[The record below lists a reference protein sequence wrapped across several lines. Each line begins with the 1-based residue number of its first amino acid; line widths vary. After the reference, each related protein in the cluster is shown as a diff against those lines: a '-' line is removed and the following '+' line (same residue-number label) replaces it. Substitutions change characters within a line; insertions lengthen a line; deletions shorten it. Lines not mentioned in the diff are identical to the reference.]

1 MGNIQNF
8 YHNTS
13 FSADKDGKIG
23 IGNIESPVDLYVGSV
38 LTGTYGDGTFATDAI
53 VTNDTKSITIG
64 ANKRAAWGMD
74 ATTPT
79 STTFQSKLNIWTG
92 NGDHI
97 TFGGSS
103 TGIVTAW
110 EEFNLWINNDSTN
123 PGTLHLYHL
132 SSKSEF
138 ARFTGGSGDNWLGIN
153 GDVGIG
159 KTAPTQKL
167 DIDAGAQ
174 AGGLGLKSSN
184 SSYTAA
190 FIGNTGS
197 GNAGVYMDASN
208 GDFVGSDY
216 AFMGQN
222 NSLDVEINT
231 APSGGGI
238 SFVPRGSQRMY
249 INNAGLVGIG
259 TGSPDV
265 MFNVTD
271 GGTQVAISNT
281 YLAHLQSA
289 SNCGLA
295 ITAGASSNNYIAFGD
310 SDNYDEGIIN
320 YNNST
325 RSFAF
330 RTADGTLDDL
340 VINSAGDVGIGN
352 NSPNHRLD
360 VTGDIYSS
368 GQMLTKGSDF
378 ASFTVLGDLD
388 TGLGNFN
395 AAGRVSLVSDGKPE
409 ITVDQATIAF
419 DNYTATAVATTG
431 SLIPNQSNQ
440 ALTED
445 TLANICV
452 DPDGNV
458 VRGSQEGT
466 WTFTKAQLDALAT
479 TTSGG
484 TQLIQ
489 APGANKAV
497 VVEESNWMIKY
508 SGTGSMSNNGFE
520 IRQSTVVLAD
530 AGISRIPSGK
540 INEIMNSAQGTP
552 TNPSY
557 GFYARD
563 LPQYNNDAR
572 TYKTN
577 AQTVLMRINTNATP
591 ANLVSISIKLKYR
604 LFDATT
610 F

>member
-445 TLANICV
+445 TLANLCV

-530 AGISRIPSGK
+530 AGISRIPSGQ
-540 INEIMNSAQGTP
+540 INNIMSSAQGTP

-557 GFYARD
+557 GFYSRD
-563 LPQYNNDAR
+563 LPQYNNDGR

-577 AQTVLMRINTNATP
+577 AQTVLMRINTNPTP

>member
-440 ALTED
+440 APTED

>member
-1 MGNIQNF
+1 MAINFLYPTNTRPEIQ
-8 YHNTS
+8 
-13 FSADKDGKIG
+13 I
-23 IGNIESPVDLYVGSV
+23 
-38 LTGTYGDGTFATDAI
+38 
-53 VTNDTKSITIG
+53 NDT
-64 ANKRAAWGMD
+64 D
-74 ATTPT
+74 
-79 STTFQSKLNIWTG
+79 
-92 NGDHI
+92 D
-97 TFGGSS
+97 
-103 TGIVTAW
+103 
-110 EEFNLWINNDSTN
+110 N
-123 PGTLHLYHL
+123 PRLAFLE
-132 SSKSEF
+132 S
-138 ARFTGGSGDNWLGIN
+138 
-153 GDVGIG
+153 DVV
-159 KTAPTQKL
+159 
-167 DIDAGAQ
+167 
-174 AGGLGLKSSN
+174 S
-184 SSYTAA
+184 
-190 FIGNTGS
+190 
-197 GNAGVYMDASN
+197 
-208 GDFVGSDY
+208 
-216 AFMGQN
+216 
-222 NSLDVEINT
+222 
-231 APSGGGI
+231 GGI
-238 SFVPRGSQRMY
+238 STTGGNLVFETSSGTERARILSGGNFGIDNTDPKQKLSVAGIINSDSNEDYYGAWLSGNSTAGSQNY
-249 INNAGLVGIG
+249 LGLGVWYSEAGYVRYFANDRLSIYTYDATEDVTLQEAGGKVGIG
-259 TGSPDV
+259 TSTPDTK
-265 MFNVTD
+265 FNVTD